1 MFNLFNKD
9 NENNNTLKY
18 DKKLISKF
26 HKDHQKLIE
35 LIKTTHEAIEAN
47 NIKRSKKYLIKL
59 RMSILEHFMEEDI
72 KLYWYLKRYY
82 KKNPDTLNTV
92 EMFEETIKDIQRDVL
107 SFLSKYSKEDI
118 ELDGL
123 FKRKFLATVK
133 EFATRIKTEESK
145 LYTLYIK

>member
-9 NENNNTLKY
+9 KKDSNTLKY

-26 HKDHQKLIE
+26 HKDHLKLLE
-35 LIKTTHEAIEAN
+35 LIRTTNEAIETG
-47 NIKRSKKYLIKL
+47 NIKKSKKYLIKL
-59 RMSILEHFMEEDI
+59 RMAILEHFMEEDI
-72 KLYWYLKRYY
+72 KLYCYLKRYY
-82 KKNPDTLNTV
+82 KKDPDTLNTV

-107 SFLSKYSKEDI
+107 SFLSRYSKEEV

-123 FKRKFLATVK
+123 FQRKFLATVK
-133 EFATRIKTEESK
+133 EFAVRIKTEESK